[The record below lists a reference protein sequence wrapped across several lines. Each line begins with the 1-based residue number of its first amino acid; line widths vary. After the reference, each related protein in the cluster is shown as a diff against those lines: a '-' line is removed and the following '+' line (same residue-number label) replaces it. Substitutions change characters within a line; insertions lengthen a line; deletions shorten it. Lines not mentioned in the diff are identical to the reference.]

1 MTAQTTD
8 PLINDFR
15 WGAYRGSIV
24 AIVGP
29 IGSGKTTTANA
40 LNSYKRISFADAL
53 REEVAGVLSTT
64 PEQKAAIL
72 AEMRDPKVKA
82 KWRHILQAWG
92 TIRRNMDEDYWVHC
106 LADTMF
112 EAVNDRKHV
121 VIDDCRYNNEH
132 TFLRQHGAKFFSLA
146 PNPEYST
153 DPEFDK
159 HASEQ
164 DWKLFPVDMHLPW
177 GPVEERTGAILQYM
191 QQLGLY

>member
-1 MTAQTTD
+1 MPTTD

-24 AIVGP
+24 VLVGP

-40 LNSYKRISFADAL
+40 FVSYKRISFADAL
-53 REEVAGVLSTT
+53 REEVALVFETAS
-64 PEQKAAIL
+64 ERRDAIL
-72 AEMRDPKVKA
+72 AEMRDPKAKA
-82 KWRHILQAWG
+82 KWRHMLQAWG
-92 TIRRNMDEDYWVHC
+92 TIRRNLNEDYWVNK
-106 LADTMF
+106 LATTMTPLL
-112 EAVNDRKHV
+112 ADRKHV

-159 HASEQ
+159 HTSEQ

-177 GPVEERTGAILQYM
+177 GPVEERVGAILHYM